1 MTNLAREYCNLVKRR
16 VGLRDARLVRL
27 HDFSSNVTVDP
38 ALPVPC
44 ARGIGG
50 DPRKRDGGLHKRR
63 SKRR

>member
-1 MTNLAREYCNLVKRR
+1 MTDLASEYCNLVKRR
-16 VGLRDARLVRL
+16 VGFDARLVRL